1 MPASNDFATPASV
14 AVLDNAETTIRKGTL
29 NWRKQFMSENQC
41 WTSAEVAEESTSR
54 ATNRAAIASRWVR
67 EKKIFSVRFEGQ
79 QWFPRFQ
86 FQDGGPIPA
95 VAQVIKVFP
104 GHATG
109 WELAYFFVTPNSNI
123 GRHKPFELLQKD
135 PARLVSLAQAFAHPA
150 DVF

>member
-1 MPASNDFATPASV
+1 VPASNDFASPTSA
-14 AVLDNAETTIRKGTL
+14 AVLDNAETAIRKGTL
-29 NWRKQFMSENQC
+29 NWRKQFMSENLC
-41 WTSAEVAEESTSR
+41 WTSAEVAEESSSR
-54 ATNRAAIASRWVR
+54 ATNRAAIASRWAK

-79 QWFPRFQ
+79 HWFPRFQ

-109 WELAYFFVTPNSNI
+109 WELAYFFATPNPHI
-123 GRHKPFELLQKD
+123 GGRKPIELLKGD
-135 PARLVSLAQAFAHPA
+135 PSRLLSLAQAFAHPA

>member
-1 MPASNDFATPASV
+1 M
-14 AVLDNAETTIRKGTL
+14 
-29 NWRKQFMSENQC
+29 
-41 WTSAEVAEESTSR
+41 
-54 ATNRAAIASRWVR
+54 R

-86 FQDGGPIPA
+86 FQDGGPIRA

-104 GHATG
+104 RHATG

-123 GRHKPFELLQKD
+123 GGRKPLELLKED

-150 DVF
+150 NVF